1 MHKNTRI
8 GGDKYAGRWGKY
20 MQAGGDNFAISVVG
34 VNLISVVG
42 SNFWVKF
49 AGRGIGKNAI
59 NIGTHLRNGHVNTF
73 IGQCTCTCTN
83 KHTYT

>member
-1 MHKNTRI
+1 MCKA

-42 SNFWVKF
+42 SNFWIKF
-49 AGRGIGKNAI
+49 AGRGIGKYAI
-59 NIGTHLRNGHVNTF
+59 NIVTKMQTDEGKICIQVIFMH
-73 IGQCTCTCTN
+73 C
-83 KHTYT
+83 

>member
-1 MHKNTRI
+1 MCKA

-42 SNFWVKF
+42 SNFWIKF
-49 AGRGIGKNAI
+49 AGRGIGKYAI
-59 NIGTHLRNGHVNTF
+59 NIVTKMQTDEGEICIQMIFMH
-73 IGQCTCTCTN
+73 C
-83 KHTYT
+83 